1 MAQAYAVQ
9 LSRHQD
15 AKFPQ
20 LCAICESADPEE
32 RVTVRSGVLRW
43 SMLFWPFTGLV
54 SAKVPICQTCAKQ
67 FRRRRLL
74 RTILEW
80 TLLSVAVLATFW
92 FFGTYRGPFRKW
104 LLVLV
109 SCLLALPYIIWASM
123 FPPAIELTAFRDH
136 VQYEFTNQS
145 FAAKFAALNR
155 ASRA

>member
-1 MAQAYAVQ
+1 MPEAYAVQ
-9 LSRHQD
+9 LSRHQT

-20 LCAICESADPEE
+20 LCAICESPDPQE

-54 SAKVPICQTCAKQ
+54 SAKVPTCRTCSKQ
-67 FRRRRLL
+67 FRRKRLI
-74 RTILEW
+74 RTFLEW
-80 TLLSVAVLATFW
+80 TLLSAAVLATFW
-92 FFGTYRGPFRKW
+92 LFGTYRGPFRKW
-104 LLVLV
+104 LLVLA
-109 SCLLALPYIIWASM
+109 SCLIALPHIIWASM
-123 FPPAIELTAFRDH
+123 FPPAIDLTAFRDH